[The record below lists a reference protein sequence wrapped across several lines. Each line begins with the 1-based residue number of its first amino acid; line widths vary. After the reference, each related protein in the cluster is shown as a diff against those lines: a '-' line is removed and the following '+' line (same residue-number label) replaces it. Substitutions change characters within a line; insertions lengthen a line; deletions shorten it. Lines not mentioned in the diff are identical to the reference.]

1 MTTHIAVDLD
11 DAEHEALGRWLAST
25 AAAVNPRDPH
35 LDAGEAIRA
44 MIRVTMHDAD
54 ITSTVASQLRL
65 ERAMAKDRKAPPVIT
80 DPNEI
85 DRPCS
90 AVRRPAP
97 GWPDAAGASW
107 PGQRRRTACAAGII
121 QNGG

>member
-1 MTTHIAVDLD
+1 MTMHIAVDLD

-65 ERAMAKDRKAPPVIT
+65 ERAMAKGRKAPPVIT

-85 DRPCS
+85 DRP
-90 AVRRPAP
+90 
-97 GWPDAAGASW
+97 
-107 PGQRRRTACAAGII
+107 
-121 QNGG
+121 

>member
-1 MTTHIAVDLD
+1 MTIRIAVDLD
-11 DAEHEALGRWLAST
+11 DAEHEAFGRWLTST

-44 MIRVTMHDAD
+44 MIRVAMHDAD

-85 DRPCS
+85 DRP
-90 AVRRPAP
+90 
-97 GWPDAAGASW
+97 
-107 PGQRRRTACAAGII
+107 
-121 QNGG
+121 